1 MISAMI
7 DAAWLIAA
15 VILAASVLTAT
26 LLMAVNFPRIRA
38 AQTATLQVLQSLEE
52 TTYARTDQLE
62 ERVAE
67 LERRADD

>member
-1 MISAMI
+1 MI

-38 AQTATLQVLQSLEE
+38 AQAATLQVLQSLEE
-52 TTYARTDQLE
+52 ATHARTDQLE
-62 ERVAE
+62 KRVAE
-67 LERRADD
+67 LERRSA